1 MPLLVHGEVTD
12 SHVDIFDREKVFIQ
26 TILRPL
32 MLEFPKLKIVME
44 HITTEDAVKFISE
57 ECKDNFDI
65 VATITAHHLL
75 YNRNDIFKGGVCPHM
90 FCLPILKRETHR
102 VALLSAATG
111 GSPKFFVGTDSA
123 PHTVHAKESACGCAG
138 MYVLTGN
145 VHCLSRTDTFARKMI
160 ATHSNL

>member
-1 MPLLVHGEVTD
+1 M
-12 SHVDIFDREKVFIQ
+12 Q
-26 TILRPL
+26 
-32 MLEFPKLKIVME
+32 EFPKLKIVME

-57 ECKDNFDI
+57 ECKDNFNI

-111 GSPKFFVGTDSA
+111 GSSKFFVGTDSA

-138 MYVLTGN
+138 MYL
-145 VHCLSRTDTFARKMI
+145 K
-160 ATHSNL
+160 